1 LEGVVVAKKIKS
13 DFTDSDL
20 SKYWKGKRKIS
31 KLAFEYIEK
40 MDKDEFRKTIQSE
53 DLEIFPTICFS
64 RKIGVGALELAEKL
78 AKQLDYRVVD
88 REIIEHL
95 SDETELSRQS
105 IATFDERYPGIIREF
120 LGRILGDR
128 LFDINEYG
136 RQLYIT
142 ATFLARMEKTIFVGR
157 GIHLML
163 PRNRVLAVRCISSM
177 EYRIQHVAKSLKV
190 SSAKARRIIQ
200 QADAEQKEFFSRVH
214 GKDLAAP
221 EEFDA
226 ILNLDYIQ
234 DLSVAA
240 DVLKTLFFNRFKI

>member
-1 LEGVVVAKKIKS
+1 MVDMAKKIKP
-13 DFTDSDL
+13 DFVDADL

-40 MDKDEFRKTIQSE
+40 LDKDEFRKTLQSKQI
-53 DLEIFPTICFS
+53 EIFPTICFS

-78 AKQLDYRVVD
+78 ARQLGYRVVD

-95 SDETELSRQS
+95 SDETELSRKS

-120 LGRILGDR
+120 LGRLLGDR

-136 RQLYIT
+136 RQLFI
-142 ATFLARMEKTIFVGR
+142 AAAFIAHMDKTIFVGR

-163 PRNRVLAVRCISSM
+163 PRNRVFAVRCISSI
-177 EYRIQHVAKSLKV
+177 EYRVQRLSKSLKV
-190 SSAKARRIIQ
+190 TAAKARRIIQ
-200 QADAEQKEFFSRVH
+200 RADAEQKEFFNRVH
-214 GKDLAAP
+214 GKNLAASG
-221 EEFDA
+221 EFDV

-234 DLSVAA
+234 DMNVAVDA
-240 DVLKTLFFNRFKI
+240 LKTLFVSRFKN